1 MKKKELLSVLIET
14 ERDKL
19 NRLIE
24 AELLSH
30 ETLAGERAGGGE
42 SHSCLWLFGHSEEIY
57 HQSRYLDRLIELY
70 MECA

>member
-1 MKKKELLSVLIET
+1 MNKKELLSELIEV
-14 ERDKL
+14 ERGKL

-24 AELLSH
+24 K
-30 ETLAGERAGGGE
+30 TPFCE
-42 SHSCLWLFGHSEEIY
+42 SEAVY